1 MLVPLGGRHR
11 GLLIAIYHASVKTVS
26 RKQGHSSTAA
36 AAYRAGL
43 VIFDD
48 MTGVQHDYT
57 RRKGV
62 AGNFFLAPAHA
73 PAWASDPAKLWN
85 AAEAAEKRKDSTV
98 AREFEIALPHEFSD
112 GQRHNLVADIAQ
124 QLVDRYGFALQA
136 STHAPHGIGAS
147 DKNYHVHIL
156 ATTRRMGPEG
166 LTEKTR
172 ELDGHLHGKLE
183 VEWFRQMVAERT
195 NHHLTLAGAED
206 RVDHRTL
213 KAQAQEASEE
223 GDYTRAILLTRTPTK
238 HLGKA
243 VTARTRRGEVSDRAR
258 MHQDIKRGNR
268 ILLSEYLERAE
279 HEGRLLT
286 EPASHSHPA
295 ALGERDREREAAWSK
310 LAAFQQQISHPDTT
324 TENDNIFQGGAVDP
338 RSRSVVKDSG
348 PDLDEL
354 MGKVFDDDAIPAPR
368 VRKEIVPPDPK
379 PEIMP
384 PDPDR
389 KRKEILPTE
398 PKPEIEPPRGGVGRT
413 RMSKGKQSSGH
424 GPAPSAGIKL
434 STQGGRITRATGKD
448 AEVLNAQASA
458 IEEWLAHQLQAS
470 RDYLRALQ
478 SIGAVPSIP
487 FMDAVEAMNIHR
499 VAAYW
504 RHPMLREDIGHLAGI
519 TNDYIHAA
527 TRLDRRQA
535 DADQAKQHLEVVRE
549 RVERELQEHPKLD
562 RKATRKEIKVWEK
575 WRNGLQAML
584 SEASEGYRKKARLL
598 VDKAKRHYAKE
609 TDAAC
614 IEMIEETQRVEAKYA
629 FPIPPEMEDEM
640 DSYHFPPRPVDK
652 QPHGPRPKPGPGH
665 HPQLRPPRL

>member
-62 AGNFFLAPAHA
+62 VGNFFLAPAHA

-213 KAQAQEASEE
+213 KAQAQEASEK

-258 MHQDIKRGNR
+258 VHQDIKRGNR

-279 HEGRLLT
+279 SEGRLLA
-286 EPASHSHPA
+286 EPSAHSHPVA
-295 ALGERDREREAAWSK
+295 VSDRDREAAWAK
-310 LAAFQQQISHPDTT
+310 LAAFQQQVSQP
-324 TENDNIFQGGAVDP
+324 ESEANPSNIFQGGAIDP
-338 RSRSVVKDSG
+338 RSRAAKDTG
-348 PDLDEL
+348 PRLDEL
-354 MGKVFDDDAIPAPR
+354 MGKVFDDETIPVPR
-368 VRKEIVPPDPK
+368 ARKEIMPPEPKPEIVPPDPK
-379 PEIMP
+379 PEI
-384 PDPDR
+384 
-389 KRKEILPTE
+389 
-398 PKPEIEPPRGGVGRT
+398 EPPRHAMRNTGSATRRPTRSSTSGPGV
-413 RMSKGKQSSGH
+413 
-424 GPAPSAGIKL
+424 KL
-434 STQGGRITRATGKD
+434 TTQGGRITRATGKD

-478 SIGAVPSIP
+478 AADAVPSIP

-504 RHPMLREDIGHLAGI
+504 RHPMLREDVSHLADI
-519 TNDYIHAA
+519 TNTYIHAA
-527 TRLDRRQA
+527 TRLGRREE
-535 DADQAKQHLEVVRE
+535 DALRAKERLE
-549 RVERELQEHPKLD
+549 RVRDQVEQELAEHSSPG
-562 RKATRKEIKVWEK
+562 RMAARKEIKAWQA
-575 WRNGLQAML
+575 WRDGLQSTLTQA
-584 SEASEGYRKKARLL
+584 GDDYRKKARLL
-598 VDKAKRHYAKE
+598 VDKAKRYYAKQVDE
-609 TDAAC
+609 AG
-614 IEMIEETQRVEAKYA
+614 IEMIRETQRLEDKYA
-629 FPIPPEMEDEM
+629 FPVPPEMEDEM
-640 DSYHFPPRPVDK
+640 DGYRFPPRPVGER
-652 QPHGPRPKPGPGH
+652 HEGPRPKPGPGQY
-665 HPQLRPPRL
+665 PQLRPPKL